1 MQAEAIEALLK
12 EARLQDALGIIQSN
26 VRAEPARITHRILL
40 FQVLSLLG
48 QWERAATQLTTLEEM
63 DRETLALSQAY
74 RQAILCEAFRR
85 EVFAGTR
92 TPLVL
97 GDPVDW
103 LAWLLEA
110 LRMNAAGHHAE
121 ARALRD
127 RAFAAAPAVAG
138 RLDGQGFAWIADADM
153 RLGPVLE
160 ALMDGKYYWIP
171 FDRLRGIVIEAPTDL
186 RDLVWLPATL
196 TFATGGENVALLPA
210 RYPGSEEVA
219 DDLVRMGRRTDW
231 RDIGAET
238 YVGLGQRML
247 TTDAGEFPL
256 LDIRRIELD
265 AGHG

>member
-1 MQAEAIEALLK
+1 MQTEAVEALLK
-12 EARLQDALGIIQSN
+12 EGRLRDALGMVQTN

-40 FQVLSLLG
+40 FQVLALLG
-48 QWERAATQLTTLEEM
+48 QWERAATQLKTLEEM
-63 DRETLALSQAY
+63 DQETLALSQAY

-85 EVFAGTR
+85 EVFAGQR

-121 ARALRD
+121 ARGLRD
-127 RAFAAAPAVAG
+127 RAFAAAPASAG
-138 RLDGQGFAWIADADM
+138 RLDGQAFAWIADADM

-160 ALMDGKYYWIP
+160 ALIDGKYYWVP
-171 FDRLRGIVIEAPTDL
+171 LDRLRGIEIEAPTDL

-210 RYPGSEEVA
+210 RYPGSEDA
-219 DDLVRMGRRTDW
+219 DDDLVKLGRRTDW
-231 RDIGAET
+231 RDLGEET

-247 TTDAGEFPL
+247 ATDLGEFPL
-256 LDIRRIELD
+256 LDVRRIELD
-265 AGHG
+265 TGHG

>member
-1 MQAEAIEALLK
+1 
-12 EARLQDALGIIQSN
+12 
-26 VRAEPARITHRILL
+26 
-40 FQVLSLLG
+40 
-48 QWERAATQLTTLEEM
+48 
-63 DRETLALSQAY
+63 
-74 RQAILCEAFRR
+74 
-85 EVFAGTR
+85 
-92 TPLVL
+92 
-97 GDPVDW
+97 
-103 LAWLLEA
+103 
-110 LRMNAAGHHAE
+110 
-121 ARALRD
+121 
-127 RAFAAAPAVAG
+127 
-138 RLDGQGFAWIADADM
+138 M